1 MSNLRRLPGT
11 ELTPE
16 AILRDLLEQI
26 HTVRGV
32 TVVVESTDGKLYSGW
47 SKMSAGASCAA
58 AMVLMRDVGNALYVE
73 GEEVEGDDDVG

>member
-1 MSNLRRLPGT
+1 MGNLRRLPGT

-16 AILRDLLEQI
+16 AVLRDVLDQI

-32 TVVVESTDGKLYSGW
+32 TVVVESMDGKLYSGW

-58 AMVLMRDVGNALYVE
+58 AVVLLRDVGNALYIE
-73 GEEVEGDDDVG
+73 GEEVGSDDDVG